1 LLLTGKKALLLTG
14 KKALLLTGEK
24 SFAFDWGKKALLLTG
39 KKALGLTM
47 KKSFAF
53 DWEKSIGFGSKI
65 RIRKNANHFFICIR
79 FLNNFGGCR
88 INGISI
94 CR

>member
-1 LLLTGKKALLLTG
+1 MTGEKKHLLLTVKKA
-14 KKALLLTGEK
+14 
-24 SFAFDWGKKALLLTG
+24 FAFDWGKKA
-39 KKALGLTM
+39 
-47 KKSFAF
+47 FAF
-53 DWEKSIGFGSKI
+53 DWGKKAFAFDREKSFAFGSKI

-79 FLNNFGGCR
+79 FLNNFGGCG

>member
-1 LLLTGKKALLLTG
+1 
-14 KKALLLTGEK
+14 LLLTGEK
-24 SFAFDWGKKALLLTG
+24 KHLLLTVKKAFAFDWGKKTFAFDWGKKALALTG
-39 KKALGLTM
+39 
-47 KKSFAF
+47 
-53 DWEKSIGFGSKI
+53 KSIGFGSKI

-79 FLNNFGGCR
+79 FLNNFGGCG